1 MLPLKD
7 GVGNKGNGLEGRA
20 SKEREHLYLNGIYDK
35 C

>member
-20 SKEREHLYLNGIYDK
+20 SKERERLYQNGICDRR
-35 C
+35 